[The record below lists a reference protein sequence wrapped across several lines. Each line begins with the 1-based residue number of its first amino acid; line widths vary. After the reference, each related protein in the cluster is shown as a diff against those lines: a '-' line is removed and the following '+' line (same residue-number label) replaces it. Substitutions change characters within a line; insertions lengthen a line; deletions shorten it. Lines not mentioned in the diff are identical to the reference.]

1 MGKRKVNS
9 DGQKCHT
16 ELQTAANVEHSC
28 QIPPSQQHGEH
39 SCWLRRFGAHILM
52 QTWFGSF
59 FFFYSGRS
67 AEVGTVSSWIL
78 ADGIMGIHSHQCVF
92 YCINWYCWKYQANSQ
107 VCKPLLR
114 SEIEAA
120 IFRAKYK
127 LRTNAQMLIRYVSIR
142 PLFKG
147 NVFGSCRE
155 ERMGKRAENERHR
168 KLKLNEAACH
178 LGGGRGR

>member
-1 MGKRKVNS
+1 MSHRAPNCSKCRTFLSNS
-9 DGQKCHT
+9 TFTTTWRTFLLAEEVWCTHINAD
-16 ELQTAANVEHSC
+16 LV
-28 QIPPSQQHGEH
+28 
-39 SCWLRRFGAHILM
+39 WL
-52 QTWFGSF
+52 F

>member
-1 MGKRKVNS
+1 MSHRAPNCSKCRTFLSNS
-9 DGQKCHT
+9 TFTTTWRTFLLAEEVWCTHINAD
-16 ELQTAANVEHSC
+16 LA
-28 QIPPSQQHGEH
+28 
-39 SCWLRRFGAHILM
+39 WL
-52 QTWFGSF
+52 F
-59 FFFYSGRS
+59 FFFFISTSSSGRS